1 MDVKEVDKTF
11 AGTKPAIQGRNS
23 KEQWRMENYQSLY
36 GNRLLDFKGANDKE
50 NYQKYRG
57 VQTTYPEREQEETK
71 SQVDLKADSQ
81 QSQKEQ
87 DETLWNLR

>member
-50 NYQKYRG
+50 NY
-57 VQTTYPEREQEETK
+57 
-71 SQVDLKADSQ
+71 
-81 QSQKEQ
+81 
-87 DETLWNLR
+87 